1 MMKYTMKM
9 LFLLCLIITGTH
21 EVSAQK
27 ILYTQDED
35 GKTLNSL
42 RIQGD
47 KEKMEWL
54 IKTDGS
60 QYAWV
65 TQLYEWGRP
74 YYDAD
79 GYVAVNVER
88 RMDGDDLVETYTF
101 ANNTAK
107 DISLKNIGIYTP
119 FNDNYPDADICMTQ
133 RCNVHVWAGGKAAY
147 VNAVRM
153 NGKGPHLGLMVTEG
167 EITDYEVWE
176 HAYSK
181 GSSNFRGVLA
191 LCPPD
196 TVLGKG
202 ECYRLSWRIFSHN
215 GDFDQQVYD
224 RGGMLVN
231 SLKFV
236 YELGQTAQVGFRKGK
251 ETKLID
257 VKVDRTGEIK
267 VDYEGAYALLYGI
280 NNEKQMIA
288 NRARFIVE
296 RQQYNNPDDV
306 RDGAFMIY
314 DNEGDSIV
322 TDDKK
327 RSDLSEGRER
337 VGMGVFLAEYCRRNP
352 DMQIQDALV
361 RYAKF
366 VRTKLQDEDYTTWS
380 NARDKGRHR
389 GYNYAW
395 VADFYFRMSLLTGE
409 KQYALDGFNTLRAL
423 YKNFGYDFYCIDY
436 PVTIGLEAMEKAGL
450 EEEREVML
458 SDFKRCADFII
469 KNSLHFPKFEVNYE
483 QSIIAPAVQTLCEV
497 YLATND
503 RKYLHCAD
511 LMMPALEAFSWH
523 QPSFRQHEMG
533 MRHWDGYWFGK
544 NRLWGDTYPHSC
556 SGITAAAYHYYT
568 KATKKSKY
576 HQRAKRIV
584 RNCLSLFTEDGRATC
599 AFVFPRR
606 VNGKA
611 AHVAD
616 PYANDQ
622 DWALVYY
629 YTVFER

>member
-1 MMKYTMKM
+1 MMKYTMKT

-202 ECYRLSWRIFSHN
+202 ERYRLSWRIFSHN
-215 GDFDQQVYD
+215 GDFDQQV
-224 RGGMLVN
+224 
-231 SLKFV
+231 
-236 YELGQTAQVGFRKGK
+236 
-251 ETKLID
+251 
-257 VKVDRTGEIK
+257 
-267 VDYEGAYALLYGI
+267 
-280 NNEKQMIA
+280 
-288 NRARFIVE
+288 
-296 RQQYNNPDDV
+296 
-306 RDGAFMIY
+306 
-314 DNEGDSIV
+314 
-322 TDDKK
+322 
-327 RSDLSEGRER
+327 
-337 VGMGVFLAEYCRRNP
+337 
-352 DMQIQDALV
+352 
-361 RYAKF
+361 
-366 VRTKLQDEDYTTWS
+366 
-380 NARDKGRHR
+380 
-389 GYNYAW
+389 
-395 VADFYFRMSLLTGE
+395 
-409 KQYALDGFNTLRAL
+409 
-423 YKNFGYDFYCIDY
+423 
-436 PVTIGLEAMEKAGL
+436 
-450 EEEREVML
+450 
-458 SDFKRCADFII
+458 
-469 KNSLHFPKFEVNYE
+469 
-483 QSIIAPAVQTLCEV
+483 
-497 YLATND
+497 
-503 RKYLHCAD
+503 
-511 LMMPALEAFSWH
+511 
-523 QPSFRQHEMG
+523 
-533 MRHWDGYWFGK
+533 
-544 NRLWGDTYPHSC
+544 
-556 SGITAAAYHYYT
+556 
-568 KATKKSKY
+568 
-576 HQRAKRIV
+576 
-584 RNCLSLFTEDGRATC
+584 
-599 AFVFPRR
+599 
-606 VNGKA
+606 
-611 AHVAD
+611 
-616 PYANDQ
+616 
-622 DWALVYY
+622 
-629 YTVFER
+629 